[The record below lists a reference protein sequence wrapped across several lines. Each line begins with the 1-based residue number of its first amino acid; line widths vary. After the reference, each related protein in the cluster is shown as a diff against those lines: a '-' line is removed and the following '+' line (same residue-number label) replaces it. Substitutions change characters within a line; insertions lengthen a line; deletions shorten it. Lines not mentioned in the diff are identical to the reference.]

1 MFFKKRRP
9 YREALAFPAE
19 KGRVYDEEESLTRY
33 VWEYYTPLM
42 TDLERRVGG
51 VIFARAKAESYGN
64 REMWDEILKRWASV
78 GDPEV
83 EAALKD
89 GPKTFRRRVKDRL
102 LRDHP
107 DELPINRCPRCS
119 RIVRT
124 PKARLCLWCGYDWH
138 SLDAPLKSG
147 ETGDDRG

>member
-1 MFFKKRRP
+1 MLFKRRRT
-9 YREALAFPAE
+9 YREALARPAE
-19 KGRVYDEEESLTRY
+19 KDRGYDEDEALTHY
-33 VWEYYTPLM
+33 VWEHCADLM
-42 TDLERRVGG
+42 TDLERRAGG
-51 VIFARAKAESYGN
+51 AILARAKAEAYGN
-64 REMWDEILKRWASV
+64 REMRDETMKRWAAI
-78 GDPEV
+78 GDAEV
-83 EAALKD
+83 EEALKD
-89 GPKTFRRRVKDRL
+89 GPKAFRQKVKDRL

-138 SLDAPLKSG
+138 SLDVPLKSD